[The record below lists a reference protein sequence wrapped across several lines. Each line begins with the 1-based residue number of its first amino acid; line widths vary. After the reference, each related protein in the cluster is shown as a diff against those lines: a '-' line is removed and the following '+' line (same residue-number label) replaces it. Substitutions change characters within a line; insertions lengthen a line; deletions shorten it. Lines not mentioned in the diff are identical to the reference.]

1 MARMTGQCYVYLDG
15 KKIRI
20 KDAELKPGGKI
31 RKPVMDSS
39 GHCGNKV
46 EEVVASEITGKSAH
60 GDDIDLVA
68 LQDYHDGTATFQTD
82 SGQTYVVRD
91 AATTEALKLGSGEI
105 DITLSG
111 APAEKV

>member
-1 MARMTGQCYVYLDG
+1 MAKMTGRGFLFLDG

-20 KDAELKPGGKI
+20 KDAELKPGGKV

-46 EEVVASEITGKSAH
+46 EEVVAAEITGKIPH
-60 GDDIDLVA
+60 GDDVDLVA

-91 AATTEALKLGSGEI
+91 AATTEALKLGSGDV